1 MNKKNHNIIQ
11 YESEF
16 KVQNYLLHK
25 ILLYLVNT
33 TETTSVL
40 PVLLK
45 ILIKLIMT
53 ICYTMEFINNI
64 EV

>member
-25 ILLYLVNT
+25 LLLYLVNT

-45 ILIKLIMT
+45 IHKLIMT

>member
-1 MNKKNHNIIQ
+1 MNKKIHNIIQ

-16 KVQNYLLHK
+16 RVHNYLLHK

-33 TETTSVL
+33 TETTC
-40 PVLLK
+40 VLLLK
-45 ILIKLIMT
+45 LHKLIMT
-53 ICYTMEFINNI
+53 ICHTMEFINNI